1 MKKELSNEKMVV
13 IGSYLK
19 DMIYMF
25 HETEDKA
32 YMNAIDF
39 IIMIFTSLY
48 ECVIKIENNKVFIN
62 NEEIKKTNYNVKET
76 DLTEY
81 ETKVIRNKL
90 YILIK
95 SYNDYHEKSICIAD
109 KQAKEYAMICEHTY
123 SLTLANVLR
132 LLNNLYK
139 FDLKVNINVDD
150 FYTSFIL
157 NGDKT
162 EMVY

>member
-39 IIMIFTSLY
+39 IITVFTSLY
-48 ECVIKIENNKVFIN
+48 KCVIKVENNKVFIN
-62 NEEIKKTNYNVKET
+62 NEEIKKTKSNVKET
-76 DLTEY
+76 TFTEY
-81 ETKVIRNKL
+81 ENKVVRNKL
-90 YILIK
+90 YILMK
-95 SYNDYHEKSICIAD
+95 LYNDYHEKSICVAD
-109 KQAKEYAMICEHTY
+109 KQAKEYAMTCEHAY

-132 LLNNLYK
+132 LLNDLYK
-139 FDLKVNINVDD
+139 FDLKVNINADN